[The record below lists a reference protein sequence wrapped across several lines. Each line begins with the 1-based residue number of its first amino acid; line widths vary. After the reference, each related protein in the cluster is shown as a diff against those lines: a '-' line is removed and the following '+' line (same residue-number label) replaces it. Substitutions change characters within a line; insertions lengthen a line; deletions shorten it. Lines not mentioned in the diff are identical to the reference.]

1 MKILLIITPFHPS
14 QTPNTM
20 RWIPIIKYY
29 VEQGIETTVLTTK
42 NRSIGGKNDLKDFQV
57 YKVGYNTLLDWFY
70 FTFKI
75 KKRRQI
81 PKRNSGVDRPKSGN
95 KLLQK
100 FIDIT
105 WRKFY
110 WPDGSMLF
118 LQSGIKEAIK
128 IVSNDKDITHIVSVG
143 LPFTCHLIASQLKE
157 NNPHLYWHQDIEDP
171 FSYSEEFWVN
181 NFKKYQQ
188 NNIDAERKVFE
199 LSDSISVTNNRAKQ
213 KYEALFQES
222 AHKLSVIHPMFSDYE
237 NNRTLDLVLDNDKMH
252 IGYFGS
258 FYEKVRSPEPLLEFL
273 DYIREHDIDKLQK
286 YHFHFFGQQSRFSI
300 PIFDTYPELKP
311 YISLHGFYDRDISIS
326 AMTQMN
332 VLLNVG
338 NSTDYH
344 LPSKVVDYL
353 YMNKPLINIKSIDRD
368 ATALFLDDRIDIC
381 NLLLQEDNYKA
392 LSETMFA
399 FIDNAKMNTEVSE
412 GNISAYTTEV
422 IGQKYL
428 QAMQVDQ
435 ELL

>member
-1 MKILLIITPFHPS
+1 LKILLIITPFHPS

-20 RWIPIIKYY
+20 RWIPIMKYY
-29 VEQGIETTVLTTK
+29 AKQGIETTVLTTK
-42 NRSIGGKNDLKDFQV
+42 NRSIGSKNDLKDYQV
-57 YKVGYNTLLDWFY
+57 YNVGYNTLLDWFY

-81 PKRNSGVDRPKSGN
+81 PNRNSGVDRPKSGN

-100 FIDIT
+100 FIDLT

-118 LQSGIKEAIK
+118 YQPGIKEAIK
-128 IVSNDKDITHIVSVG
+128 IVSYDKDITHIVSVG

-157 NNPHLYWHQDIEDP
+157 KYPHLYWHQDIEDP

-188 NNIDAERKVFE
+188 NNTDAERKVFE
-199 LSDSISVTNNRAKQ
+199 LSDSISVTNSRAKQ
-213 KYEALFQES
+213 KYETLFHES

-237 NNRTLDLVLDNDKMH
+237 NNISLDLALDNDKIH

-258 FYEKVRSPEPLLEFL
+258 FYEKVRSPEPLLDFL
-273 DYIREHDIDKLQK
+273 DYVREHDIDKIEQW
-286 YHFHFFGQQSRFSI
+286 HFHFFGQQSRFSI
-300 PIFDTYPELKP
+300 PIFEAYAELKP
-311 YISLHGFYDRDISIS
+311 YIRLHGFYDRDISIS
-326 AMTQMN
+326 AMRQMN

-353 YMNKPLINIKSIDRD
+353 YINKPLINIKSIDTD
-368 ATALFLDDRIDIC
+368 ATALFLDNRVDIC

-392 LSETMFA
+392 LSKTFFA

-412 GNISAYTTEV
+412 SNIAAYTTEV